1 MRSTAVCLAH
11 DYLTQRGG
19 AERVALIM
27 ADAFEGAPLHTT
39 LYDPAATFPEFARVD
54 VRASALNRVGALRSR
69 YRMAM
74 PLLAPTVSGMK
85 VDADVLITSSSGW
98 AHGIGVTG
106 RKVVYCH
113 APARWLYQTDRYLG
127 RHASTDLRSRLHRAP
142 AAMMLGALSS
152 GLRSWDMRAAQSAH
166 RYLANSTVTRNAILD
181 AYGIEAEVLP
191 PPPALLPDGP
201 ELAVDGVEPG
211 YFLCVARLLPYK
223 NVDVVIDAVRRV
235 PGARLVVV
243 GDGPELPRLRRIA
256 EHTPSVQ
263 LLGRVPDE
271 QLRWLYRNS
280 TALVAA
286 SYEDYGLSP
295 LEAATFG
302 RPSVVMRAGGYLDTV
317 VPGQTGVFFARPEAD
332 QIAEAMQFADV
343 VPWDEQVLTAHAARF
358 GAERFQARLREI
370 ADEERASLY
379 VRPAATPLQRPLS
392 LAA

>member
-1 MRSTAVCLAH
+1 MPNAAVCLAH

-27 ADAFEGAPLHTT
+27 AEAFAGAPLHTT
-39 LYDPAATFPEFARVD
+39 LYEPGSTFPEFEQVD
-54 VRASALNRVGALRSR
+54 VRASSLNRIAALRSR
-69 YRMAM
+69 YRAAM
-74 PLLAPTVSGMK
+74 PLLARTVSGMK

-127 RHASTDLRSRLHRAP
+127 RHASSDLRSRLRRAP
-142 AAMMLGALSS
+142 AAVVLGALGR
-152 GLRSWDMRAAQSAH
+152 GLRAWDMRAARSAH
-166 RYLANSTVTRNAILD
+166 RYIANSTVTRDAIRD
-181 AYGIEAEVLP
+181 AYGIEAEILP

-201 ELAVDGVEPG
+201 ELAVEGVEPG

-223 NVDVVIDAVRRV
+223 NVDVVIEAVRRV

-256 EHTPSVQ
+256 EQTPCVQ

-280 TALVAA
+280 SALVAA

-295 LEAATFG
+295 LEAAAFG

-317 VPGQTGVFFARPEAD
+317 VPGQTGVFFARPEAE
-332 QIAEAMQFADV
+332 QIAEAMQFAGA
-343 VPWDEQVLTAHAARF
+343 VPWDERVLTAHAARF
-358 GAERFQARLREI
+358 GVERFQARLREI
-370 ADEERASLY
+370 ADEERAILHG
-379 VRPAATPLQRPLS
+379 RPAAPLS